1 LAASLGGWIVTVQ
14 WLGTLFGLMS
24 KLKNCDEMGETDCA
38 FDVGW
43 ATGKAFVSSKTT
55 LRGRYL

>member
-1 LAASLGGWIVTVQ
+1 MTVQ